1 MAELKIDITK
11 AVEEIIEKL
20 NAEGYTDVKH
30 GKWEQ
35 GKCTNCKKSLED
47 LFSGDFYWD
56 DDDLHFCPNCGARMD
71 LDSLLMTDVVII
83 WTVTETVLLTILHA
97 IATEI

>member
-35 GKCTNCKKSLED
+35 GKCTYTKNYEGYPEEWRD
-47 LFSGDFYWD
+47 L
-56 DDDLHFCPNCGARMD
+56 
-71 LDSLLMTDVVII
+71 
-83 WTVTETVLLTILHA
+83 
-97 IATEI
+97 

>member
-47 LFSGDFYWD
+47 LFS
-56 DDDLHFCPNCGARMD
+56 
-71 LDSLLMTDVVII
+71 LLMTDVVII